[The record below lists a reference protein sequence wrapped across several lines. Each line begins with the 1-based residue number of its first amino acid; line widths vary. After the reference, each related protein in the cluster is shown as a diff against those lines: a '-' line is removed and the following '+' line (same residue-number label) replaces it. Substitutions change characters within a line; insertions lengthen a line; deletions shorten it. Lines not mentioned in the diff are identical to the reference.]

1 MTIGPLAVRADLTL
15 ESDGLTA
22 RLTGDGTRL
31 TLDASDP
38 VALWRAAAGI
48 PWPAGVTV
56 RRGPGAL
63 GELAGA
69 LAAQGLH
76 LDITGPRG
84 RVAELGAGVA
94 SPAGRLL
101 TGSAAVRPGSVG
113 TVAATASA
121 GLQVRPALV
130 LGAVAAAVLLLRRLL
145 RSR

>member
-1 MTIGPLAVRADLTL
+1 MTVGPLAVRADLTL

-76 LDITGPRG
+76 LDVTGPRG

-101 TGSAAVRPGSVG
+101 TGSPAVRPGSVR
-113 TVAATASA
+113 TVAATVSA
-121 GLQVRPALV
+121 GFRVHPGLV
-130 LGAVAAAVLLLRRLL
+130 LGAAVAVLVLRRVV